1 MFHFEEIG
9 AMALDEGAG
18 RQVHDAG
25 SLAESILLYLEQADL
40 RLAAGEAARRLVA
53 ANSGALDRTLEL
65 IEHELRRPG
74 AVAATD
80 AARAAHT
87 HQVN

>member
-1 MFHFEEIG
+1 
-9 AMALDEGAG
+9 MALDEGAG

-25 SLAESILLYLEQADL
+25 SLAEAVLLYFEQPDL
-40 RLAAGEAARRLVA
+40 RLAAGEAARRLVD

-65 IEHELRRPG
+65 IEGKIRRRG
-74 AVAATD
+74 TTT
-80 AARAAHT
+80 AAHVARDERT